1 VGVGGV
7 VVEDVVFGC
16 GGGDGVVIVDVDAA
30 AVAVV
35 VVVDVCRVDGSVV
48 IV

>member
-16 GGGDGVVIVDVDAA
+16 GGDGVVIVDIDAA
-30 AVAVV
+30 AAVV

>member
-7 VVEDVVFGC
+7 VVEDVMFGC
-16 GGGDGVVIVDVDAA
+16 GGGVIIIVDDAA
-30 AVAVV
+30 AV

-48 IV
+48 II